1 VDEGDRVGSIA
12 PLADD
17 EQARFGRQQ
26 PAQAMSRNR
35 IVISNDETD
44 GFRLMSH
51 ALLGGARK
59 EPMGR
64 ESCSTLERHLIEPL
78 TGELS
83 YLQIQPLMSAL
94 VSWQGA
100 TL

>member
-1 VDEGDRVGSIA
+1 
-12 PLADD
+12 
-17 EQARFGRQQ
+17 
-26 PAQAMSRNR
+26 
-35 IVISNDETD
+35 
-44 GFRLMSH
+44 
-51 ALLGGARK
+51 
-59 EPMGR
+59 MGR
-64 ESCSTLERHLIEPL
+64 ESCSTLERHLIERL